1 MLMKRL
7 TKMTLLA
14 ILIAAMGASVAEA
27 QPRTGSNSRG
37 GSNTRPTQNR
47 TTNVQS
53 KKQPAARPQQA
64 TPPRQATPPKQA
76 TPPRQ
81 SAPSRQSARP
91 QQPPRQQQGNF
102 RSEKRYQ
109 QPGRPQQS
117 RPQSVRPQ
125 PDRAQPN
132 RAQPGAVRHR
142 PVQHT
147 RPLPPPARRE
157 PIHHHH
163 SHAFWHRGPHYYGYR
178 VTVLPSHHVR
188 HVHWGVPYYIV
199 DNVYYRLRNG
209 HYYVCRPPYGVVF
222 NPVAES
228 IAYAACKFAFYASVV
243 NTYNTVNQNAALI
256 TQQNATIAAN
266 NALIA
271 QQNATIALNNNMAN
285 ASYSLANRLGLVQS
299 YGDASLEYFYDDGVF
314 FTKKADGSYV
324 TMVPPAGALVQELPE
339 DYEMRVLADGEEY
352 YVVDNTVFRL
362 SIVEGKPYFEVI
374 GQLTESA

>member
-53 KKQPAARPQQA
+53 KKQPAARPQQ
-64 TPPRQATPPKQA
+64 
-76 TPPRQ
+76 
-81 SAPSRQSARP
+81 
-91 QQPPRQQQGNF
+91 PPRQQQGNF

-125 PDRAQPN
+125 PN
-132 RAQPGAVRHR
+132 RPQPGAVRHR

-157 PIHHHH
+157 PIQHHH
-163 SHAFWHRGPHYYGYR
+163 SHAFWNRGPHYYGYR

-271 QQNATIALNNNMAN
+271 QQNATIAMNSNMAN

-314 FTKKADGSYV
+314 FTKKTDGSYV